1 MPSGNLSR
9 QKSRKRRHRH
19 PGFRVLPQPS
29 ESSRREL
36 DLGQPCTRLSS
47 EPLDPSTRSSG
58 KPLIPVP
65 RHQLEN
71 PEGIGEGDDSNV
83 RRVHQRLGEMTSA
96 EGLRESPVIAA
107 SYSHRT
113 HVRIRSDSER
123 QGGETHLGG
132 RLPSQ
137 GGSGSLC
144 PPEAALTASG
154 LLGQTRLGGRP
165 RLPFTPASAS
175 WPGYLPRSSTP
186 LRLLRDAAPAV
197 RVAGA
202 NRNAPATR
210 KRPGAG
216 VEVTAKLF
224 DATGTLLARAPG
236 AVATSTEGGDTMEQG
251 PSVGRIGIPNE
262 VGSPGSELAEPTVA
276 CGLSRTN

>member
-1 MPSGNLSR
+1 MAG
-9 QKSRKRRHRH
+9 
-19 PGFRVLPQPS
+19 
-29 ESSRREL
+29 
-36 DLGQPCTRLSS
+36 
-47 EPLDPSTRSSG
+47 
-58 KPLIPVP
+58 
-65 RHQLEN
+65 
-71 PEGIGEGDDSNV
+71 
-83 RRVHQRLGEMTSA
+83 A

-216 VEVTAKLF
+216 VEATAKLF